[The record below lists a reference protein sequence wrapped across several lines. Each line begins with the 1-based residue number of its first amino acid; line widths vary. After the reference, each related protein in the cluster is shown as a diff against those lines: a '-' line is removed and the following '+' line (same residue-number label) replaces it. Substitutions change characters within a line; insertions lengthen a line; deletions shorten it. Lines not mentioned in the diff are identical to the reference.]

1 MDNGR
6 YKKGQHHIGR
16 TGAEGGGTAVGK
28 AVSQRKEASK
38 HNEASTSGS
47 IVRSEMLLIQC
58 RMAKADYFVQLAESV
73 GTVDPRD

>member
-6 YKKGQHHIGR
+6 CKKGQRHIGR
-16 TGAEGGGTAVGK
+16 TGPEGGGTAVGK

-47 IVRSEMLLIQC
+47 IVRCEMLLTQC
-58 RMAKADYFVQLAESV
+58 RMAKGDYFVRSAELV
-73 GTVDPRD
+73 GTVPRD